1 MSDISSFSNS
11 PIAREGSLDS
21 CDVLEKEIFIID
33 NSDEPDTYN
42 DEGFCRENGCLTE
55 ASKEEMRR

>member
-1 MSDISSFSNS
+1 MSHISFSNS

-33 NSDEPDTYN
+33 NADEPDTYN